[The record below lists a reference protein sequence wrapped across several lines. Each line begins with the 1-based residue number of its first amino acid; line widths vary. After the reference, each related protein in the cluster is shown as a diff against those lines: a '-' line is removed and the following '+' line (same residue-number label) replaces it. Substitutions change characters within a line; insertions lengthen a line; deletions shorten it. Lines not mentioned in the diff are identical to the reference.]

1 MCSHSECY
9 AEPSASRPVTVNVTL
24 TNTLLFFF
32 VNGFAAEEIGRGFD
46 IGADEFVNYEV
57 YLPLVLR

>member
-1 MCSHSECY
+1 
-9 AEPSASRPVTVNVTL
+9 VNVTL

-32 VNGFAAEEIGRGFD
+32 VNGFAAEEVGRGFD